1 MRATVMTTPKN
12 QVEWQAKVK
21 VVKQNDVPRQPKG
34 LAVIAMA
41 LWR

>member
-1 MRATVMTTPKN
+1 VTAPKN
-12 QVEWQAKVK
+12 QAEWQAKVK
-21 VVKQNDVPRQPKG
+21 VVKQTVPPKPPKG